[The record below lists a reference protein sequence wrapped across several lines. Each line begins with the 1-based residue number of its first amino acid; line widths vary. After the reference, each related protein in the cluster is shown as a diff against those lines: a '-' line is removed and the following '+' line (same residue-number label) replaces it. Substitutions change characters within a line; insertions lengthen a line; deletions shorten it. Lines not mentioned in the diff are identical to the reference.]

1 MKRLLRHYVI
11 VTFSLWSVSRLAN
24 GMIFERGFD
33 TLFVAGLGFMAAS
46 ILAKPVIN
54 ILLLPLNLVTFGFF
68 RWVASA
74 IVLYI
79 VTLLVPAFKLTAFQY
94 AGLQSRWIDIPSMN
108 FTGILAFVAFAFL
121 ISLITSFVFWLVR

>member
-11 VTFSLWSVSRLAN
+11 VTFSLWGVSKLAN
-24 GMIFERGFD
+24 GMVFQKGLD

-68 RWVASA
+68 RWVSSA
-74 IVLYI
+74 IVLYL
-79 VTLLVPAFKLTAFQY
+79 VTLLVSEFKLTAFRF
-94 AGLQSRWIDIPSMN
+94 AGLQSKWIDIPSMN
-108 FTGILAFVAFAFL
+108 FTGILAFVAFAFM